1 MYILATFYIITV
13 NLQRPRNKLGRNS
26 RPAYYVLAYVPGELR
41 QIYRWKIN
49 GISIM
54 MLFYGIIL
62 RRFRYDQNWNDHFFF
77 FLTNIIKFHVAKLF
91 LR

>member
-1 MYILATFYIITV
+1 MYILATFYIVTV

-54 MLFYGIIL
+54 MLFYGVIL

-77 FLTNIIKFHVAKLF
+77 FFNKYNKISHCKIIP
-91 LR
+91 